1 LEAGRLPILRGNIG
15 RFDACV
21 LNGLDQ
27 QEEVIYIAILAR
39 RTMLAEHR
47 VHLNGL

>member
-1 LEAGRLPILRGNIG
+1 LEASRLPILHGYIG
-15 RFDACV
+15 RFDARV

-27 QEEVIYIAILAR
+27 QEEVIYIAVLAR
-39 RTMLAEHR
+39 RTMLAEHC